1 MRLLRRPDNKEGQQS
16 KGGRVSSNYQDLVA
30 KVDAKFAE
38 IRESTASA
46 MTCHLGCHGCCK
58 AGLTVSR
65 VEKEAIGSALLA
77 NESILELVKQVKN
90 ERPHGFKRCSFLSAQ
105 GQCTIY
111 AFRPLICRSHGAPIR
126 MRQGPRLSKDVCPLN
141 FRGQSLDDLLESQF
155 VNLELLNTILAL
167 INEQA
172 YGADGRKRYAMELD
186 AILGDA

>member
-1 MRLLRRPDNKEGQQS
+1 MSDNY
-16 KGGRVSSNYQDLVA
+16 RDLVA

-38 IRESTASA
+38 IRDSSPSA

-58 AGLTVSR
+58 PNLKVSR
-65 VEKEAIGSALLA
+65 VEKDSIGAALLA
-77 NESILELVKQVKN
+77 DASILKLAKQVKD
-90 ERPHGFKRCSFLSAQ
+90 ERPHGSMRCSFLSAQ
-105 GQCTIY
+105 GQCAIY

-126 MRQGPRLSKDVCPLN
+126 IREGREMLKDVCPLN
-141 FRGQSLDDLLESQF
+141 FRGQSLADLAESQF

-172 YGADGRKRYAMELD
+172 YGAGGRKRYALELD